1 MPPPRSAPWSGVAGG
16 LIGFFLGAWG
26 AKETT
31 RLEGFDVLGVAL
43 QAAIGGAVAGA
54 GLGTWPLLSIRG
66 RARAALTG
74 ALTVALTPPL
84 LRLVIVLVSLGLL
97 EALPGLALWGLGL
110 GTTAVAALCAEGSP
124 RCSAIDAWPWKRM
137 VTVVLWVAAGAE
149 TVVMARLI
157 LP

>member
-1 MPPPRSAPWSGVAGG
+1 M
-16 LIGFFLGAWG
+16 IGFFLGAWW

-84 LRLVIVLVSLGLL
+84 LGLVIVLVSLGLL
-97 EALPGLALWGLGL
+97 EALPGLALWALGL
-110 GTTAVAALCAEGSP
+110 GTTAVAALCGRRITSMLGDRRLARE
-124 RCSAIDAWPWKRM
+124 RM